1 MSDILHEPAGVAT
14 TQDFH
19 NEDPMTKFTVDCWL
33 AATLEAQ
40 LHAVQCAECL
50 ELLRIG
56 YIAFSG
62 RNRLLAA
69 RIYPGFDRE
78 SLLEERRLESHLE
91 EGQNGVA
98 EARREDIYSRRPMSK
113 FLSLDHACSEFNKFF
128 GVEDCFGQ

>member
-1 MSDILHEPAGVAT
+1 MAT

-40 LHAVQCAECL
+40 LHAIPCAECL

-56 YIAFSG
+56 YIAFQLDTLSVSG
-62 RNRLLAA
+62 RNRLLTA
-69 RIYPGFDRE
+69 RIYTSFDRE

-98 EARREDIYSRRPMSK
+98 EARREDTYSRRPMSK